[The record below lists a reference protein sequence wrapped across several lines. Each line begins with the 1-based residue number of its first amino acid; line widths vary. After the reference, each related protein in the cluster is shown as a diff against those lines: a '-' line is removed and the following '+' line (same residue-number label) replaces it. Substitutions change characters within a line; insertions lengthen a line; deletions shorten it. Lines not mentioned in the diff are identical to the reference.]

1 MSLEEKLL
9 EGKYIYKKDD
19 VQYSEEIFKVSKED
33 KFQGNFIFSSEILSR
48 VATGE
53 FLKIYT
59 DYELSHQFEP
69 LNVRVK
75 RSLGNKKSTERFVIS
90 QKDKNLKY
98 NFESGT
104 QSESYEK
111 IITGKFHIAT
121 PAFLT
126 SALMT
131 QIKKMDSVQKTP
143 YTIISTN
150 NVWSYEGPFFEA
162 EVLIELKSLDQVQ
175 LEINDNKLS
184 ATHCAISDLETKE
197 NPHPASTEF
206 YLSRYF
212 NIPYKAEMPGNI
224 IIQVDHLKTFEVDYK
239 SMLK

>member
-9 EGKYIYKKDD
+9 EGKYIYKKDN

-33 KFQGNFIFSSEILSR
+33 KFQGNFIFSAETLSR
-48 VATGE
+48 VSTGE

-75 RSLGNKKSTERFVIS
+75 RSLGNKKSTERFVVN
-90 QKDKNLKY
+90 QKDKNLRY
-98 NFESGT
+98 TFESD
-104 QSESYEK
+104 SESEQCEK
-111 IITGKFHIAT
+111 IINGKFHVAT

-126 SALMT
+126 SASMT

-143 YTIISTN
+143 YNIISTN
-150 NVWSYEGPFFEA
+150 NVWNYNGPFFEA
-162 EVLIELKSLDQVQ
+162 EILIDLKSLDQVH
-175 LEINDNKLS
+175 LVINDNKLS
-184 ATHCAISDLETKE
+184 ATHCGMSELETKD
-197 NPHPASTEF
+197 NPHPESSEF

-224 IIQVDHLKTFEVDYK
+224 VIEVEQLKTFEVDYK
-239 SMLK
+239 TMLK